1 MGASAQPQPSKPSNS
16 WDDAA
21 ARLAADSY
29 AAGSPTAWFNRLYS
43 AGEIGESPMPWDH
56 TEPSAELRD
65 WAEGRSG
72 HGRRAIVVG
81 CGLGADAT
89 FISGLGF
96 DTVGFDISEAA
107 VRLASSRFPGS
118 RVFFTRADLLDLP
131 GTWRHGFDLVVEV
144 YTVQALPDPPRAQA
158 IANVASLVA
167 PGGTLVVV
175 ATARSDDE
183 QERQG
188 PPWPLTRG
196 EIDAFA
202 ATDLSAVRVTEVP
215 DVPRPGMSRW
225 VAEFRASCRLVASRP
240 PPDRSGCLLVLGE
253 RGGQCWA
260 VARSA
265 LQASRSHIRQIHAP
279 PSFAFTTPAMT
290 FAISASRV

>member
-1 MGASAQPQPSKPSNS
+1 MLAGTSTDKINDEQGCSPFAAVAFDVSFNDVVNASAQPQPQSQPPSPSNS

-29 AAGSPTAWFNRLYS
+29 AAGSPTAWFDRLYS
-43 AGEIGESPMPWDH
+43 AGEIGESPLPWDH
-56 TEPSAELRD
+56 TEPSAQLRD
-65 WAEGRSG
+65 WGEGVSG

-81 CGLGADAT
+81 CGLGADAA

-96 DTVGFDISEAA
+96 DTVGFDISDAA

-118 RVFFTRADLLDLP
+118 RVSFTQADLLDLP
-131 GTWRHGFDLVVEV
+131 AAWRHGFDLVVEV

-167 PGGTLVVV
+167 PRGSLVVV
-175 ATARSDDE
+175 ATARSDAE
-183 QERQG
+183 QDPQG

-196 EIDAFA
+196 EIDSFA
-202 ATDLSAVRVTEVP
+202 ATDLSVVRVTEVS

-225 VAEFRASCRLVASRP
+225 VAEF
-240 PPDRSGCLLVLGE
+240 
-253 RGGQCWA
+253 
-260 VARSA
+260 
-265 LQASRSHIRQIHAP
+265 
-279 PSFAFTTPAMT
+279 
-290 FAISASRV
+290 SASGR